1 MPLALS
7 SSSRPHILG
16 YIDPDSAL
24 LALAGV
30 SRTFRELCVTTWR
43 SAAHTANQ
51 QSHMVQIPRGIL
63 TSSSWRPV
71 NLVCDVG
78 LIYEPLIIRYAR
90 PEALITSPILLRPDA
105 VLTVL
110 ISTPT
115 QLFVAWRLHV
125 ITRSYFL
132 SLTIALLAIV
142 ALGGGISTSAI
153 VSFHPDFA
161 RFPTF
166 KPEVITWLVAS
177 SACDVVLTA
186 SLVFWKR
193 KTNMAGTD
201 SYLNKIIRSCLDM
214 PFYVLI
220 PNTTYLN
227 ARPWRESPT
236 EYNAPNV
243 LFESTVPGSN
253 TSGSRSRGPT
263 FSILQTGSAIHG
275 HGHAQRGG
283 QGLTYPPSPNN
294 TVTAVNVNVATE
306 SFIDMAPHAY
316 GQDSDKN
323 KDVEIAMESPYV
335 YEQGKRDRS
344 LSLSGNGLGRGGV

>member
-1 MPLALS
+1 MSAPPMGPPDVTALFGPLL
-7 SSSRPHILG
+7 IG
-16 YIDPDSAL
+16 AL
-24 LALAGV
+24 LNTLLYGIMVVQAYLYFTRYT
-30 SRTFRELCVTTWR
+30 SDRTWFKYLVGYLVLVET
-43 SAAHTANQ
+43 
-51 QSHMVQIPRGIL
+51 
-63 TSSSWRPV
+63 V

-153 VSFHPDFA
+153 VSLHPDFA
-161 RFPTF
+161 SFPTF

-186 SLVFWKR
+186 SLVFSLWKR

-201 SYLNKIIRSCLDM
+201 SYLNKIIRLTVQTGLITAAAACLDM
-214 PFYVLI
+214 LFYVLI
-220 PNTTYLN
+220 PNTTYNFILDFPLSKLYTNSLISTLN
-227 ARPWRESPT
+227 ARPWRESAT

-243 LFESTVPGSN
+243 LFEN
-253 TSGSRSRGPT
+253 TAPSSSGSRSRGPT
-263 FSILQTGSAIHG
+263 FSTMQNGSAIHG

-283 QGLTYPPSPNN
+283 GQGLTYPP
-294 TVTAVNVNVATE
+294 VRVCLFCLGLA
-306 SFIDMAPHAY
+306 
-316 GQDSDKN
+316 
-323 KDVEIAMESPYV
+323 
-335 YEQGKRDRS
+335 
-344 LSLSGNGLGRGGV
+344 SGP